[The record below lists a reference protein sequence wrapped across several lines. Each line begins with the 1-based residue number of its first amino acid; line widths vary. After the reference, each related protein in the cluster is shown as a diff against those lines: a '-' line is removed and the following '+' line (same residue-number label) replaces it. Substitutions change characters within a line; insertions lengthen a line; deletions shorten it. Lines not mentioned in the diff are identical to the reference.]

1 MIACTILLVSTLLL
15 VCKVCQLSRRIKAL
29 SSNVDLISSS
39 EQWEGTGKKDK
50 NKSEAEPKETTVLMT
65 EISQTQ
71 EEVGNGTTTE
81 EGGKVNEDGQT
92 EEDKKEEGDASNS
105 EEASPTPAAAA
116 ENSSTSKP
124 QEEEPT
130 KDVAAS
136 ASEGTEEAK
145 DVV

>member
-15 VCKVCQLSRRIKAL
+15 VWKACQLSRRVKAL
-29 SSNVDLISSS
+29 SSNVDLISS
-39 EQWEGTGKKDK
+39 EHWEETGKKDK
-50 NKSEAEPKETTVLMT
+50 SKSEAKPEETTVLMT
-65 EISQTQ
+65 EISPTQ
-71 EEVGNGTTTE
+71 EEVGNGATKE

-92 EEDKKEEGDASNS
+92 GEDKKEEGDTSNA
-105 EEASPTPAAAA
+105 EEASATPETAA
-116 ENSSTSKP
+116 ENSSSSKP

-136 ASEGTEEAK
+136 TSESTEEAK